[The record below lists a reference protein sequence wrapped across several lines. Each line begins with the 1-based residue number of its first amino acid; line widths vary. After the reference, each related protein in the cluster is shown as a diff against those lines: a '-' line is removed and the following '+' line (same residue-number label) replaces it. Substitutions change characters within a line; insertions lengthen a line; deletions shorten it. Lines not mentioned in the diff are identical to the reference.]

1 VKATSTYKIHS
12 ASTLSGY
19 RVRNEKNEDL
29 GTIEELMIDA
39 ASGRVAYAVLCFGGF
54 LGHCDKLFA
63 IPWSL
68 FTLRTE
74 DRVFTLNIDRET
86 LAQAPGFDANE
97 WPDFSDE
104 SWSREIHSYY
114 GHPPYWALAS

>member
-1 VKATSTYKIHS
+1 MKSTKYKVHS

-39 ASGRVAYAVLCFGGF
+39 VSGRVAYGVLCFGGF
-54 LGHCDKLFA
+54 LGKCDKLFA

-68 FTLRTE
+68 FKLKAE
-74 DRVFTLNIDRET
+74 DRVFVLDVERET
-86 LAQAPGFDANE
+86 LENAPGFDADE
-97 WPDFSDE
+97 WPDFGDE
-104 SWSREIHSYY
+104 GWNRAIHSYY
-114 GHPPYWALAS
+114 GHQPSWALAS